1 MACIVFQAVEGRAV
15 LVAGDP
21 EREHMAECERRGGI
35 PYHVNVI
42 RKLVSGLPATLPA
55 RTTTGTQPSL
65 AAEMIH
71 QYCKSLK
78 F

>member
-42 RKLVSGLPATLPA
+42 RKLVSRLPATLPA
-55 RTTTGTQPSL
+55 RTQPSL
-65 AAEMIH
+65 AVEVIH
-71 QYCKSLK
+71 QYCRSLK
-78 F
+78 L